1 MVVNIALTSHLS
13 WFPTLLLPFQ
23 VSSGRGL
30 STPLAGFMLG
40 IASILVV
47 LAEIPISPDI
57 FELVGSQLLC
67 QKFNF

>member
-1 MVVNIALTSHLS
+1 MVVNIALLSHLY
-13 WFPTLLLPFQ
+13 WFPTLLLPI
-23 VSSGRGL
+23 SSGRAL
-30 STPLAGFMLG
+30 STPLAGFLLG